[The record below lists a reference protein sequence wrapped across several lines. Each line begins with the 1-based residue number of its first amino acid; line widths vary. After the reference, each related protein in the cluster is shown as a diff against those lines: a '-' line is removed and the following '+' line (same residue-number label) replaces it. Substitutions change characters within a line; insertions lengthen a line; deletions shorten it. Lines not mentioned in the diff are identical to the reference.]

1 MGSSSSRRFV
11 LVAFVLQLQGMLS
24 CLFGLVFLI
33 RAGVWDCSWDFDADF
48 LWDFD
53 ADFLLN
59 TLVDKRLPSG
69 MHYDCH

>member
-1 MGSSSSRRFV
+1 
-11 LVAFVLQLQGMLS
+11 MLS